1 MRNFLGWVDVKP
13 EQSIDKKYL
22 VLSLHDVCIGPMFKA
37 LLRHELLTR
46 DRPQRMIVVSS
57 AGVIMTLRRRQ
68 PPTLAVHCL
77 NKIARGLGNSISC
90 DRARWYA
97 QAKMSEVD
105 VVICLESEVVNIA
118 RMEATKPGVRIV
130 CVNAE
135 RGGIR
140 SPMHHRPQ
148 DDTFDEYSRTISFMR
163 DFIRKEIIA
172 EKPV

>member
-1 MRNFLGWVDVKP
+1 MRNFFERSPVKP
-13 EQSIDKKYL
+13 EMTIDKKYL

-37 LLRHELLTR
+37 LLRHELFTN
-46 DRPQRMIVVSS
+46 DRHQRMIVVSS
-57 AGVIMTLRRRQ
+57 AGVIMTSKRRQ

-90 DRARWYA
+90 DRARPYT
-97 QAKMSEVD
+97 QANMSEVD
-105 VVICLESEVVNIA
+105 VVICLETEVMNIA
-118 RMEATKPGVRIV
+118 RKEATKPGVKII

-140 SPMHHRPQ
+140 SPMHPRPQ
-148 DDTFDEYSRTISFMR
+148 DDTFDEYSKTISFMR
-163 DFIRKEIIA
+163 EHIRKEIIA